1 MHKFGKAI
9 CKHSKLILI
18 LALLLLVPSIIG
30 MNATRINYDILVY
43 LPSDVETIQGEKI
56 LSEEFNMGAFSV
68 VILEDM
74 QTKDII
80 KLTEKIK
87 EIDNVEKVVSTSD
100 VIGTSIPT
108 EMLPDDLKNRIYKD
122 NETIMLVTFKDQ
134 ISSDS
139 TMEAVETLR
148 DITDEHCKISGM
160 TSTVLDT
167 RNLSNSEIT
176 VYIVIAV
183 ILCLIVLEIALDSY
197 FAPFLLLINI
207 GIAVFYNM
215 GTNIFLGEISYITKA
230 ISAVLQLGVTMD
242 FAIFLYHSYIQER
255 KHSKDIN
262 EAMAS
267 AIEKTLLS
275 VVGSSLT
282 TIAGFLALC
291 SMNLTLGKDIGLV
304 MAKGVLLGVICVVTI
319 LPAMILEFNKIIEK
333 TKHKEIMPKFTGVK
347 NLVMKHYRIIIL
359 LFIIILPIA
368 FYGYSHTDVYYNLD
382 KSLPDTLES
391 VSANKELK
399 EKFDMVSM
407 ELLLVDKDIP
417 DYKINQMLGEIESL
431 DGIEW
436 TLGFSKISDLGIPKE
451 VLPKDVLDIFQN
463 ENYQMIIINSKYE
476 MATDELNS
484 QVNKVNEIIKK
495 YDENAILA
503 GEGPLM
509 KDLVEI
515 SDHDFNSV
523 NTVSILIIFVLMIIV
538 LRSISL
544 PVILTIVIEFAIFIN
559 MGIPCFT
566 GTSLPFIASIVIGTI
581 QLGATIDYA
590 ILITTKYI
598 TNRKDGKGKE
608 DAIGE
613 ALGTSIGS
621 IIISGLCFFGAT
633 FGVGAYS
640 KIEMIGSLCTLMS
653 RGAIVSVVCVTLVL
667 PSLLM
672 VFDKVICKS
681 TIGMKKLKRKD

>member
-18 LALLLLVPSIIG
+18 LALLLLIPSIIG

-43 LPSDVETIQGEKI
+43 LPSDIETIQGEKI
-56 LSEEFNMGAFSV
+56 LSDEFNMGAFSV

-87 EIDNVEKVVSTSD
+87 EIDNVEKAVSIAD
-100 VIGTSIPT
+100 IIGTSIPT
-108 EMLPDDLKNRIYKD
+108 EMLPDYLKSRIYKD

-255 KHSKDIN
+255 EHSKDIN
-262 EAMAS
+262 EAIAV

-282 TIAGFLALC
+282 TVAGFLALC

-333 TKHKEIMPKFTGVK
+333 TKHKEIIPKFTGVK
-347 NLVMKHYRIIIL
+347 NIVMKHYRIIIL

-368 FYGYSHTDVYYNLD
+368 FYGYSNTDVYYNLD

-417 DYKINQMLGEIESL
+417 DYRVNKMLDEIESI

-451 VLPKDVLDIFQN
+451 ILSKDVLDIFQN

-544 PVILTIVIEFAIFIN
+544 PVILILVIEFAIFIN

-608 DAIGE
+608 DAVGE
-613 ALGTSIGS
+613 ALGTSISS

-672 VFDKVICKS
+672 LFDKVICKT
-681 TIGMKKLKRKD
+681 TIGMRKVK